1 METDGP
7 DGPSLRTVPVAFRR
21 YSRARMIFQ
30 RRGSSLLAVTQPDHG
45 RLAGLVAEAWGGAAW
60 RPEPWRPV
68 ELSAHHHDD
77 GWAAWEEA
85 PTLHPDGRPVDFLT
99 LGAPERVEIYQRSVD
114 MAAGMDLYTAMLT
127 SLHVTGLFLGRYT
140 PGHGRA
146 IDQLGPDDRAL
157 VARFVAEQEAWRQQ
171 VATRLDASR
180 LWPQYHALQVFDML
194 SLTLCM
200 RPGEELEGL
209 SFDHVPFEAD
219 EPPIAMTV
227 RRVRDRLVLSPWP
240 LEVGEA
246 TVGVDA
252 RVLPADR
259 FPDVETYREALRTAP
274 VEHLSFTLVRGDRPT
289 REEAG

>member
-1 METDGP
+1 
-7 DGPSLRTVPVAFRR
+7 
-21 YSRARMIFQ
+21 MIFQ
-30 RRGSSLLAVTQPDHG
+30 RRGSGLLAVTQPDHG

-60 RPEPWRPV
+60 RPEPWGPV
-68 ELSAHHHDD
+68 EQSAHHHDD

-99 LGAPERVEIYQRSVD
+99 LGAPERVDIYRRSVD
-114 MAAGMDLYTAMLT
+114 MAAEAGLYGGMLT

-157 VARFVAEQEAWRQQ
+157 VASFIAEQEAWRQQ
-171 VATRLDASR
+171 VATRLDASN
-180 LWPQYHALQVFDML
+180 LWSQYHVLQVFDML

-209 SFDHVPFEAD
+209 SFDHVPFRAGED
-219 EPPIAMTV
+219 SIAMKV
-227 RRVRDRLVLSPWP
+227 RRVGDRLVLSPWP
-240 LEVGEA
+240 LGTDEA

-252 RVLPADR
+252 RVLPATR
-259 FPDVETYREALRTAP
+259 FPDVGAYRQALRTAP
-274 VEHLSFTLVRGDRPT
+274 VEHLEFTLIRGSPQKNGGR
-289 REEAG
+289 